1 MYFRSVTEDQ
11 WQDYS
16 NKNILDTEKQRQN
29 SENLRSLMDGIL
41 QAVANDMNRQKEN
54 TDLALAKRIA
64 ETRDAKEKLE
74 AHVAKVR
81 CYRFVNIIFAL
92 LEVQIQLYF

>member
-1 MYFRSVTEDQ
+1 VTEDQ
-11 WQDYS
+11 WQDFS

-54 TDLALAKRIA
+54 TDIALAKRIA

-74 AHVAKVR
+74 AHVAKVG
-81 CYRFVNIIFAL
+81 C
-92 LEVQIQLYF
+92 

>member
-11 WQDYS
+11 WQDFS

-54 TDLALAKRIA
+54 TDIALAKRIA
-64 ETRDAKEKLE
+64 ETRDAKDKLE
-74 AHVAKVR
+74 AHVAKVG
-81 CYRFVNIIFAL
+81 C
-92 LEVQIQLYF
+92 